1 MRAKAEDEDGGK
13 GRALSELMSLRRPSR
28 GRSRESLATSRNR
41 RPPATGLRH
50 RPRTSSSV
58 LLDNTRRFP
67 RQSTS
72 RHPPRRARHRLRAM
86 ECYVAVCSPP
96 WSILTRILFL
106 GPAHVHRVHSE
117 SRARHPRPSC
127 PHPPCACVY
136 VSSASLQP
144 AVCGRVSSLSF
155 LNGLLDA
162 RVVIGSPRITI
173 STRTLKAS
181 CCTPFDDQLAL
192 LPSIMHIKDRNPT
205 S

>member
-1 MRAKAEDEDGGK
+1 
-13 GRALSELMSLRRPSR
+13 MS
-28 GRSRESLATSRNR
+28 RSRHRATDACRPTGPR
-41 RPPATGLRH
+41 R

-58 LLDNTRRFP
+58 LLDNTWRFP

-86 ECYVAVCSPP
+86 ECHVAACSPP
-96 WSILTRILFL
+96 SSILTRILSL
-106 GPAHVHRVHSE
+106 GTAHVHRTHSE

-192 LPSIMHIKDRNPT
+192 SLSIMHIKDRNPT